1 MPAGRKKE
9 LLDLMKFVEFTNLF
23 KAQERLI
30 WFKGVD
36 TCERDGE
43 HAFQLAIVCW
53 YANERFKLGLD
64 IQRLIEYALVHDLV
78 ETYAKDTPAFVNNGN
93 GGETP
98 CRDDKRMREFF
109 AMKRIKKLWRK
120 TFPAM
125 VHRLDAY
132 DLQTD
137 SESRFVYAMDKLLAQ
152 INITLDD
159 GRTNFRLDTTLEAVD
174 AYKRPRISRHPFVL
188 ELYDE
193 LFKTWLADPQKYFPG
208 KLKAAE

>member
-1 MPAGRKKE
+1 MATRQKKE

-36 TCERDGE
+36 TRERDGE

-53 YANERFKLGLD
+53 YANDRCKLGLD
-64 IQRLIEYALVHDLV
+64 VQRLIEYALVHDLV

-93 GGETP
+93 GSETP
-98 CRDDKRMREFF
+98 CRENKRTREMF
-109 AMKRIKKLWRK
+109 AMKRIKKMWHK

-125 VHRLDAY
+125 VHRLESY
-132 DLQTD
+132 DMQED
-137 SESRFVYAMDKLLAQ
+137 SESKFVYAMDKLLAQ

-159 GRTNFRLDTTLEAVD
+159 GRTNFRLDTTLETVD
-174 AYKRPRISRHPFVL
+174 AYKRPRISRHPYVL

-193 LFKTWLADPQKYFPG
+193 LFKTWAANPEKYFPL

>member
-1 MPAGRKKE
+1 MPTRRKKE

-36 TCERDGE
+36 TRERDGE

-53 YANERFKLGLD
+53 YANDRFKLELD
-64 IQRLIEYALVHDLV
+64 LQRLIEYALVHDLV

-98 CRDDKRMREFF
+98 CRDKKRVREIF
-109 AMKRIKKLWRK
+109 AKKRIKKLWRK

-125 VHRLDAY
+125 VNRLETY

-137 SESRFVYAMDKLLAQ
+137 AESRFVYAMDKLLAQ

-159 GRTNFRLDTTLEAVD
+159 GRTNFKLDTPLEIVD
-174 AYKRPRISRHPFVL
+174 AYKRPRISKHSFVL

-193 LFKTWLADPQKYFPG
+193 LFKAWLADPQKYFPT